1 EPFSTEPKPVHLPC
15 SGGGTLPAT
24 PEQRQQLERAVNR
37 YQNLEVPPL
46 PTRAAQNAGGGA
58 AREAG
63 EDARRNFRLRATGCM
78 FTYNSADFQRIVWP
92 EFLAWLGTLNF
103 LLRWTATMEQSLRSS
118 VEGRL
123 HLHVFTEFQQAIDWT
138 SLRSVL
144 FRGVTPHASPCTA
157 RGPNVRDALNR
168 GHFYVFA
175 NKQGTLGPLEC
186 KIRVGFSGRQRQVA
200 SVKAHECAAALQ
212 QKQQE
217 IAGRLAL
224 LQRPFRSDV
233 LAALGPWA
241 SQYAELKMR
250 YKFLVLRGGSQTG
263 KSTLA
268 KSLGDT
274 FGWKPPYVQTVQS
287 APAPDLKEFEREEH
301 GYILF
306 DNVNHMNFVL
316 NEQALFQANN
326 DLHTLGSSR
335 TGIYAYSVWLFRTPL
350 VVTVDLSA
358 EWNSSELWLAD
369 NMFEVVLESP
379 CYT

>member
-1 EPFSTEPKPVHLPC
+1 
-15 SGGGTLPAT
+15 
-24 PEQRQQLERAVNR
+24 
-37 YQNLEVPPL
+37 
-46 PTRAAQNAGGGA
+46 
-58 AREAG
+58 
-63 EDARRNFRLRATGCM
+63 M
-78 FTYNSADFQRIVWP
+78 
-92 EFLAWLGTLNF
+92 
-103 LLRWTATMEQSLRSS
+103 
-118 VEGRL
+118 
-123 HLHVFTEFQQAIDWT
+123 
-138 SLRSVL
+138 
-144 FRGVTPHASPCTA
+144 
-157 RGPNVRDALNR
+157 
-168 GHFYVFA
+168 
-175 NKQGTLGPLEC
+175 
-186 KIRVGFSGRQRQVA
+186 A

-335 TGIYAYSVWLFRTPL
+335 TGNYAYSVWLFRTPL

>member
-1 EPFSTEPKPVHLPC
+1 MKRLVGFNLRSAAVHLNQLALFAFTSVAMATVAGSADSKRLTAQRKRAAC
-15 SGGGTLPAT
+15 GELRALASELGLQDNSLRLDMTAEQFRRAAGQLEERCAT

-37 YQNLEVPPL
+37 CQNLEVPPL

-175 NKQGTLGPLEC
+175 NKQGALE
-186 KIRVGFSGRQRQVA
+186 VATSGWV
-200 SVKAHECAAALQ
+200 
-212 QKQQE
+212 
-217 IAGRLAL
+217 
-224 LQRPFRSDV
+224 PWSDYGV
-233 LAALGPWA
+233 NGWWIDNLWTEHKLCHDVYLE
-241 SQYAELKMR
+241 YAR
-250 YKFLVLRGGSQTG
+250 RG
-263 KSTLA
+263 
-268 KSLGDT
+268 
-274 FGWKPPYVQTVQS
+274 Y
-287 APAPDLKEFEREEH
+287 
-301 GYILF
+301 
-306 DNVNHMNFVL
+306 
-316 NEQALFQANN
+316 
-326 DLHTLGSSR
+326 
-335 TGIYAYSVWLFRTPL
+335 
-350 VVTVDLSA
+350 
-358 EWNSSELWLAD
+358 SSESFVCVERPPP
-369 NMFEVVLESP
+369 FEQTLELQ
-379 CYT
+379 C